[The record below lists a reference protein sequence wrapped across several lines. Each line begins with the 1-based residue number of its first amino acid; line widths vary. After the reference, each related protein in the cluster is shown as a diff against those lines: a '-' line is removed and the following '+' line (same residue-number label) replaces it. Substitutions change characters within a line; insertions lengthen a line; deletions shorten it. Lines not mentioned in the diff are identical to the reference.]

1 VNARTLGRLQPYLFA
16 ASVVVIAL
24 LLRGAANPW
33 LGRSVPYL
41 FFYPAIIVAATFG
54 GFGPGVFAAAL
65 SGVMTALFY
74 LEPAGGLIVRP
85 TGERVALALFLAN
98 GVLISRL
105 SGIARGA
112 TLSNQ
117 RLAAIVQSS
126 TDAIVGK
133 DLNGIIQSW
142 NPGAERLFL
151 YSSAEAIGQS
161 ITLIIPSERAHEE
174 DLVLRRVRSGLR
186 VEPFET
192 VRRRKDG
199 VEIDVALTVSPIRNA
214 AGVVV
219 GASKIARDISER
231 RRSERM
237 LEELVERERVARL
250 EAVAARDRLAFL
262 AGVGAKLT
270 TTLDYSQTLDR
281 AVHLAIPRLGDYC
294 NVLIEDE
301 HGRLRHVAWAH
312 VNREQ
317 ETVLRELALS
327 MIESPPPGEQLA
339 FATAVM
345 KNGKTMVMAHDQV
358 ANAASHIGRVNPAQ
372 AAIWTRLDPYAYVG
386 VPLSVRGRTVG
397 VMSLGITGDRSRREF
412 TDADVVMI
420 EEFARRV
427 SIAIENAR
435 LFRQA
440 DELNRLKDEFLATVS
455 HELRTPLAAV
465 LGWARMLAAGQ
476 LDPNRTKQAVDAIE
490 RNAQAQAKIVDDI
503 LDVARGIAGNVKL
516 EMLPLDLAAVAHSS
530 IEAIAPTAAGKR
542 VELDVHA
549 AAPVMV
555 MGDQGRLRQVV
566 WNLLSNAVKFTPAG
580 GRVTVTVSAD
590 DRNAELQVADTGMG
604 IPEGFL
610 PFVFDKFRQAD
621 ASFTRQ
627 HGGLGLGLAIARH
640 LIELHGGSIE
650 ARSAG
655 EGAGATFV
663 VRLPLHT
670 RGGRNSPLEPAG
682 SAAARGVAHE
692 IPDDDD

>member
-1 VNARTLGRLQPYLFA
+1 VNARALGRLQPYVFA
-16 ASVVVIAL
+16 ASVVVVAT

-33 LGRSVPYL
+33 LERSVPYL
-41 FFYPAIIVAATFG
+41 FFYPAIIVAATVG

-65 SGVMTALFY
+65 SGVISDYMY
-74 LEPAGGLIVRP
+74 LEPVGSLMVRQ
-85 TGERVALALFLAN
+85 TGERVALVLFLAN

-105 SGIARGA
+105 SGIARDA

-126 TDAIVGK
+126 NDAIVGK
-133 DLNGIIQSW
+133 DLDGIIQSW

-151 YSSAEAIGQS
+151 YSAAEAIGQS
-161 ITLIIPSERAHEE
+161 IKIIIPPEREHEE
-174 DLVLRRVRSGLR
+174 ALVLKRVRSGLR
-186 VEPFET
+186 IEPFET

-214 AGVVV
+214 AGLVV

-262 AGVGAKLT
+262 AAVGEKLT

-301 HGRLRHVAWAH
+301 HGRMRHVAWAH
-312 VNREQ
+312 VDREQ

-327 MIESPPPGEQLA
+327 LKESPPPGELA
-339 FATAVM
+339 FSTAVM
-345 KNGKTMVMAHDQV
+345 KTGKTMVMAPDQV
-358 ANAASHIGRVNPAQ
+358 ASAASQIGSHNPAQ
-372 AAIWTRLDPYAYVG
+372 GAIWTSLDPFAYVA

-397 VMSLGITGDRSRREF
+397 VMSLGTTGDRSRREF

-476 LDPNRTKQAVDAIE
+476 LDPNRARQAVDAIE

-516 EMLPLDLAAVAHSS
+516 EMLPLDLAAVAHSG

-542 VELDVHA
+542 VELDVRA
-549 AAPVMV
+549 ARPVMV
-555 MGDQGRLRQVV
+555 MGDQGRLRQVT

-580 GRVTVTVSAD
+580 GRVTLTVRAD
-590 DRNAELQVADTGMG
+590 DGEAELEVTDTGMG
-604 IPEGFL
+604 IPQAFL

-627 HGGLGLGLAIARH
+627 HGGLGLGLAIVRH
-640 LIELHGGSIE
+640 LIELHGGSIG

-670 RGGRNSPLEPAG
+670 RGAKNSALEPAG
-682 SAAARGVAHE
+682 SAAARGMPHE